1 MHKNALQAIAS
12 HASMSAIFSA
22 TIEQCTSNAL
32 KRTKFGCILLGFTK
46 LRLAG
51 NGGPLPLVLIK
62 APAKIEPINGL
73 RCAEPLLSERESAAR
88 ARSGGASVAGA
99 AAGQGRAAPWGR
111 SALAVGLR
119 PRRRQRF
126 DDKITPE
133 RKPVCPLS
141 RAGAEPPCAEPPW
154 RAAPRPPA
162 PKGRGRVPFV
172 AARAKMSGAFLAN
185 LSKKSIPKGVLWV
198 APLQVL

>member
-73 RCAEPLLSERESAAR
+73 RCAAPLLSERESAAR

-99 AAGQGRAAPWGR
+99 AAGQGRAGFSPLGLGP
-111 SALAVGLR
+111 SAFARGGAGVETSR
-119 PRRRQRF
+119 P
-126 DDKITPE
+126 
-133 RKPVCPLS
+133 
-141 RAGAEPPCAEPPW
+141 
-154 RAAPRPPA
+154 
-162 PKGRGRVPFV
+162 
-172 AARAKMSGAFLAN
+172 
-185 LSKKSIPKGVLWV
+185 LWV
-198 APLQVL
+198 GSQ

>member
-1 MHKNALQAIAS
+1 
-12 HASMSAIFSA
+12 MSAIFSA

-88 ARSGGASVAGA
+88 ARSGGASVAHLE
-99 AAGQGRAAPWGR
+99 RVR
-111 SALAVGLR
+111 LAHSDFDKKH
-119 PRRRQRF
+119 PKRRDLGGTSRGPL
-126 DDKITPE
+126 IN
-133 RKPVCPLS
+133 RKDNGFSELD
-141 RAGAEPPCAEPPW
+141 
-154 RAAPRPPA
+154 
-162 PKGRGRVPFV
+162 
-172 AARAKMSGAFLAN
+172 
-185 LSKKSIPKGVLWV
+185 
-198 APLQVL
+198 

>member
-1 MHKNALQAIAS
+1 
-12 HASMSAIFSA
+12 MSAIFSA

-88 ARSGGASVAGA
+88 ARSGGASVSMI
-99 AAGQGRAAPWGR
+99 R
-111 SALAVGLR
+111 SL
-119 PRRRQRF
+119 QR
-126 DDKITPE
+126 
-133 RKPVCPLS
+133 
-141 RAGAEPPCAEPPW
+141 GNPCALC
-154 RAAPRPPA
+154 
-162 PKGRGRVPFV
+162 RGPGENERRVPG
-172 AARAKMSGAFLAN
+172 KPIE
-185 LSKKSIPKGVLWV
+185 KSIPKGVISV